1 MCRFIMKCFKSF
13 NLTLA
18 LLGTLTILASTMMNA
33 QSKDSLRC
41 SRIAQEHV
49 RKQIKN
55 ENKNF
60 KNMFVKACYD
70 VSKTVT
76 LVGVRTMIVSK
87 EEEMYYNF
95 IVTVNRENPRK
106 PFISNVFSIS
116 DKKREELFNKP
127 VSGE

>member
-1 MCRFIMKCFKSF
+1 MKHSKSL
-13 NLTLA
+13 NLLLI
-18 LLGTLTILASTMMNA
+18 LLGSLTILSSIEMYA

-41 SRIAQEHV
+41 SRIAQERV
-49 RKQIKN
+49 KKQIK
-55 ENKNF
+55 EDNKSY

-70 VSKTVT
+70 VSKTIT
-76 LVGVRTMIVSK
+76 LVGVRTMIISE

-116 DKKREELFNKP
+116 DKKREELFKKP
-127 VSGE
+127 ITGE